1 METFF
6 FIKAKKFEAFLPSL
20 MKILEVGSEDEKV
33 KIVMIFQN
41 VLGHLKKS
49 KTSSIALALVG
60 KIMPLFDSVRL
71 MWEPEPHRQALPHS
85 PALKA
90 ALRAGSALQEWI
102 LGFAAQRCLC
112 PLCNLSPEHRPH
124 SHGQGDP
131 KAHPSSFPAGVQPA
145 ARALPLSPQRPAEV
159 RGDEG

>member
-1 METFF
+1 
-6 FIKAKKFEAFLPSL
+6 

-85 PALKA
+85 PALKQHSGQA
-90 ALRAGSALQEWI
+90 QPSRNGFWALQPN
-102 LGFAAQRCLC
+102 AAC
-112 PLCNLSPEHRPH
+112 
-124 SHGQGDP
+124 
-131 KAHPSSFPAGVQPA
+131 
-145 ARALPLSPQRPAEV
+145 ARSAI
-159 RGDEG
+159 